1 MQPKFPKSSYS
12 FIHKFSH
19 KWIWVRKNECFTKF
33 NQLNFKNFSD
43 RNFFLEYSNDMND
56 LYRNISNQI
65 KFAKYCI

>member
-43 RNFFLEYSNDMND
+43 RNFFW
-56 LYRNISNQI
+56 NIQMI
-65 KFAKYCI
+65 WMIYTEPFPTR